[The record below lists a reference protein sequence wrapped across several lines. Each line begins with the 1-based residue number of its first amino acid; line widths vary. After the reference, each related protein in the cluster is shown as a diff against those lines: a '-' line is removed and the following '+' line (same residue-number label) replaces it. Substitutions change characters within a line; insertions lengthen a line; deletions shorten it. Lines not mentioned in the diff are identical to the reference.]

1 MLERYFAAH
10 PVTDVRYIPQFPPIS
25 DRAAWENVSPDDRA
39 TLIEYA
45 EAWHAK
51 PWPLLTAGMFASFI
65 RTGSRRDCENP
76 YFDRRRKLCSAVLHV
91 CLTDSEELLPDVED
105 GLWLLC
111 EESVW
116 AISAHAG
123 LNAAHPFPDAK
134 NHIVDLFAAQTAMI
148 LSFAVQLLGERLHP
162 DLAERVRHEVERRV
176 LTPFMEND
184 GEWWMG
190 FTRKDLNNWTPWIIS
205 NILMSANVW
214 HFGGAAL
221 IERACMMLDRWLVC
235 VPADGGCDEGA
246 GYWNMAGGAFLD
258 CLMALESMCGV
269 NLWQDEK
276 VRRMMAYPELV
287 YLGNGWFANFA
298 DCDARPYISG
308 ERLQYAGEK
317 TGNPALVRM
326 GVEMW
331 GSPLKELNDTPHL
344 SRVLKR
350 LFSKPAQVPH
360 IEVGQDARL
369 AADIACNGGCVA
381 STRPCVE
388 GWPKDVWL
396 PDLQVR
402 LVESL
407 DWCGGWDGP
416 KALHTIVAMKGG
428 HNDESH
434 NHNDVGSFLMAV
446 NGQMQVVDAGNMIY
460 TAKTFSARR
469 YELWNCRAAYHNV
482 PIIGGCEQQA
492 GRQYAARDVEKL
504 PDGMALDMAAAYPA
518 EAGVQTCRR
527 TFHLTGG
534 RLNVRDE
541 IVCAEAKPVTWVFM
555 LRHEPVIDHE
565 RQCCHL
571 RDSGFWID
579 WSENASLTAVAE
591 PIEITDG
598 RMKNSYP
605 GTLWRLTMTAEPAIH
620 HTQEFLFEA

>member
-10 PVTDVRYIPQFPPIS
+10 PVMDVRYIPQFPLMS
-25 DRAAWENVSPDDRA
+25 DRAAWENVSSDDRA

-123 LNAAHPFPDAK
+123 LNAAHPFPDAEA
-134 NHIVDLFAAQTAMI
+134 HIVDLFAAQTAMI

-162 DLAERVRHEVERRV
+162 DLAERVRCEVERRV
-176 LTPFMEND
+176 LAPFMEND

-221 IERACMMLDRWLVC
+221 IERACMMLDRWLMC

-298 DCDARPYISG
+298 DCDARPSVSG
-308 ERLQYAGEK
+308 DRLMYAGEK

-326 GVEMW
+326 GLELRE
-331 GSPLKELNDTPHL
+331 SPEAPLLDTPHL
-344 SRVLKR
+344 SRVLMR
-350 LFSKPAQVPH
+350 MFSKPVQV
-360 IEVGQDARL
+360 E
-369 AADIACNGGCVA
+369 AAEIQ
-381 STRPCVE
+381 
-388 GWPKDVWL
+388 PKDVWL

-402 LVESL
+402 LVER
-407 DWCGGWDGP
+407 GGVI
-416 KALHTIVAMKGG
+416 AAMKGG

-434 NHNDVGSFLMAV
+434 NHNDVGSFLIMA
-446 NGQMQVVDAGNMIY
+446 NGDMQVVDAGNMIY

-504 PDGMALDMAAAYPA
+504 SDGMTLDMAAAYPA
-518 EAGVQTCRR
+518 EEGVQQCRR

-534 RLNVRDE
+534 RLSVRDE
-541 IVCAEAKPVTWVFM
+541 IICGEEKPITWVFM

-571 RDSGFWID
+571 KDSGFWID
-579 WSENASLTAVAE
+579 WSENEELSAAAE

-605 GTLWRLTMTAEPAIH
+605 GTLWRLTMTAAPAKTHSVHIIM
-620 HTQEFLFEA
+620 QP